1 MLFNM
6 EYCVC
11 SRVVQ
16 SSVGMVMDNMGN
28 KSDLPPRFLKIGYS
42 VDGANT
48 GAISFPSAKYPT

>member
-16 SSVGMVMDNMGN
+16 SSVGMVMDNVEI
-28 KSDLPPRFLKIGYS
+28 KSHLRPRFLKIEYS

-48 GAISFPSAKYPT
+48 VVISFPSAKYPT